1 MVKETKA
8 YLYVLRCRDNSLYTG
23 YTTNIDRRLKTHQTG
38 KGAKYTKSRLPVEL
52 IYWES
57 FDSKSQAMSAESLF
71 KQKTRRQKL
80 DYIASKTASFKD

>member
-23 YTTNIDRRLKTHQTG
+23 YTTDINRRLKTHQTG